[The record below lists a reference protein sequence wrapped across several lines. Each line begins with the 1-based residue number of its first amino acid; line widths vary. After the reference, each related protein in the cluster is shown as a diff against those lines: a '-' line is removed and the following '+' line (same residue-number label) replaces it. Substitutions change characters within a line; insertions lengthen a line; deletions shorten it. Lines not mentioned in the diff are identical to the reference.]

1 MQAGER
7 MSLEQI
13 QAFIDASDEVEF
25 KARNKREMYDWV
37 NQTLRDLHFR
47 NLKRSGRGL
56 VRRYV
61 AKMTGLS
68 RAQATRLLAMYIR
81 GEEVKPKPYRPHGFR
96 KRYTR
101 EDVEL
106 LAAVDEAHETLS
118 GPATQKILQRAYYEF
133 AEAKYQ
139 RLARLSV
146 AQLYRLR
153 QSRGYRERLATYQ
166 PTRPT
171 KVAIGE
177 RRRPEPNGRPG
188 YLRVD
193 TVHQGDR
200 EGIKGVYHINAVD
213 EVTQWEVVG
222 AAGQISEAYLIPVL
236 EAMLAQFPFRI
247 QGFHSDNGSEFINH
261 TVAKLLKKLLIE
273 QTKSRPRHSN
283 DNGLAETKNGAV
295 VRKHMGYSHIAAPE
309 AEAIEAF
316 YERYFNPY
324 LNFHRPCG
332 VPEEVTNAK
341 GKVKRVYRW
350 YATPWEILR
359 QLPDLAKHLKGDVT
373 IQALERRA
381 GEQTDTVA
389 AAEMQQAKDKLFAS
403 IHGKKTA

>member
-25 KARNKREMYDWV
+25 KARNKRKMYDWV

-193 TVHQGDR
+193 TVHQGERD
-200 EGIKGVYHINAVD
+200 GVKGS
-213 EVTQWEVVG
+213 TT
-222 AAGQISEAYLIPVL
+222 S
-236 EAMLAQFPFRI
+236 M
-247 QGFHSDNGSEFINH
+247 
-261 TVAKLLKKLLIE
+261 
-273 QTKSRPRHSN
+273 
-283 DNGLAETKNGAV
+283 
-295 VRKHMGYSHIAAPE
+295 
-309 AEAIEAF
+309 
-316 YERYFNPY
+316 
-324 LNFHRPCG
+324 
-332 VPEEVTNAK
+332 
-341 GKVKRVYRW
+341 RW
-350 YATPWEILR
+350 TR
-359 QLPDLAKHLKGDVT
+359 
-373 IQALERRA
+373 
-381 GEQTDTVA
+381 
-389 AAEMQQAKDKLFAS
+389 
-403 IHGKKTA
+403 